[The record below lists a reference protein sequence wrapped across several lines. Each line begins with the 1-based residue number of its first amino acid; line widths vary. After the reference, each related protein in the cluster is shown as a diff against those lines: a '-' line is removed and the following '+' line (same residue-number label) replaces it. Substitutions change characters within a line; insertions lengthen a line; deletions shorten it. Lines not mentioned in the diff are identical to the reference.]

1 MRRNTSIA
9 LSILLS
15 ALLLA
20 ASLGCSV
27 ATRRAA
33 DRHTPASSQPDNIE
47 RQTSEPYKGDLSIF
61 EDPQR
66 ERNLQPE
73 RIMDILGIKAGSNV
87 ADIGAGSGWFTV
99 RAARRAGE
107 GGLVYAVE
115 INPDYLKYIE
125 ERAAR
130 EKLPNVRTVLGA
142 EDDPRLPDASLDAV
156 LLLKTYHEL
165 SQPIRLL
172 GHLRRAMRAGAR
184 LGIIDR
190 NGKGDD
196 HGLDADAVVREAA
209 RAGFELV
216 EQHDFEAGRHGLLP
230 CLPRFSLTCS
240 DLQSGWPG

>member
-1 MRRNTSIA
+1 MRRFTSTV
-9 LSILLS
+9 LRGLLC

-20 ASLGCSV
+20 TPLGCSV
-27 ATRRAA
+27 ATRQASQPA
-33 DRHTPASSQPDNIE
+33 PPTPSPSQPDNIE

-66 ERNLQPE
+66 ERNLQLD
-73 RIMDILGIKAGSNV
+73 RVMDILGIKAGSGV

-115 INPDYLKYIE
+115 INSDYLKHIE

-130 EKLPNVRTVLGA
+130 EKLSNVRTVLGT
-142 EDDPRLPDASLDAV
+142 EDDPRLPDASVDAV

-172 GHLRRAMRAGAR
+172 RHVRRAMRAGAR

-190 NGKGDD
+190 NGRGDD
-196 HGLDADAVVREAA
+196 HGLDADAVIKEAG

-216 EQHDFEAGRHGLLP
+216 EQYDFVKPDGMDYFIVFRA
-230 CLPRFSLTCS
+230 S
-240 DLQSGWPG
+240 D

>member
-1 MRRNTSIA
+1 MRRITSKA
-9 LSILLS
+9 LRGLLC

-20 ASLGCSV
+20 APPGCSV
-27 ATRRAA
+27 ATRQAA
-33 DRHTPASSQPDNIE
+33 GPPTPSPTQPDDIE
-47 RQTSEPYKGDLSIF
+47 RQASEPYKGDLSIF

-66 ERNLQPE
+66 ERNLQLD
-73 RIMDILGIKAGSNV
+73 RVMDILGIKEGSNV

-130 EKLPNVRTVLGA
+130 EKLPNVRTVLGT
-142 EDDPRLPDASLDAV
+142 EDDPRLPDASVEAV

-172 GHLRRAMRAGAR
+172 RRVRRAMRAGAR

-196 HGLDADAVVREAA
+196 HGLDADAVVREAG

-216 EQHDFEAGRHGLLP
+216 EQYDFVKPDGMDYFLVFRA
-230 CLPRFSLTCS
+230 SA
-240 DLQSGWPG
+240 